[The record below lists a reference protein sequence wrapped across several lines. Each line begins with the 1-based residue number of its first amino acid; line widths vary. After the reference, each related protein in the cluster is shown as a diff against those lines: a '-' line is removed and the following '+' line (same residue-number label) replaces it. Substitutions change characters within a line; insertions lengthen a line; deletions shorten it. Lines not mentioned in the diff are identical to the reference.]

1 MILKDVSGSASDL
14 PSAPAN
20 VEIVVIHGYYP
31 PGVTEIIG
39 RSSGSFIGRV
49 NESTVLKYPSIPG
62 DYERIKIEA
71 KLLAI
76 LGDHPRIIS
85 SKGLNEH
92 GLALQ
97 YTRNGNLY
105 EHITSKH
112 ATISL
117 SQKLS
122 LCKQASEAVKYIHE
136 KRVIHCDINLRN
148 ILLDDNFNIIL
159 ADFQGMLKSPHGETL
174 LDGLSRECTKS
185 FMSRSHGDFA
195 DVKTDIFA
203 LGSAIY
209 FIMLG
214 HEVFRNLIPLMTMKM
229 NRLRYCSA
237 TETSLLMTMHVLQ
250 SQINAGDRHMNQLKI
265 LFKTSLKYKLRKE
278 PNEGT

>member
-1 MILKDVSGSASDL
+1 MADGSSSLSNTTNTDVSESASDL

-31 PGVTEIIG
+31 PDVTEIIG
-39 RSSGSFIGRV
+39 QSSGSFIGRV

-71 KLLAI
+71 KFLAI
-76 LGDHPRIIS
+76 LGDHPPIIS
-85 SKGLNEH
+85 SKGRNEH

-97 YTRNGNLY
+97 
-105 EHITSKH
+105 
-112 ATISL
+112 
-117 SQKLS
+117 
-122 LCKQASEAVKYIHE
+122 
-136 KRVIHCDINLRN
+136 
-148 ILLDDNFNIIL
+148 
-159 ADFQGMLKSPHGETL
+159 FQGMLKSPHGETL

-185 FMSRSHGDFA
+185 FMPRSHSDFA

-214 HEVFRNLIPLMTMKM
+214 DEVFPELDTFNDDEDEQVALLFSNGDFPTDDHA
-229 NRLRYCSA
+229 CSTITDKCWRQA
-237 TETSLLMTMHVLQ
+237 YESAEDIIQ
-250 SQINAGDRHMNQLKI
+250 DISQIQ
-265 LFKTSLKYKLRKE
+265 T
-278 PNEGT
+278 

>member
-1 MILKDVSGSASDL
+1 
-14 PSAPAN
+14 
-20 VEIVVIHGYYP
+20 
-31 PGVTEIIG
+31 
-39 RSSGSFIGRV
+39 
-49 NESTVLKYPSIPG
+49 
-62 DYERIKIEA
+62 
-71 KLLAI
+71 
-76 LGDHPRIIS
+76 
-85 SKGLNEH
+85 
-92 GLALQ
+92 
-97 YTRNGNLY
+97 
-105 EHITSKH
+105 
-112 ATISL
+112 
-117 SQKLS
+117 
-122 LCKQASEAVKYIHE
+122 
-136 KRVIHCDINLRN
+136 
-148 ILLDDNFNIIL
+148 
-159 ADFQGMLKSPHGETL
+159 MLKSPHGETL